1 MSLSSGSYMLSRATL
16 PRLTANCYCCV
27 SHTSLMLMQLFPARN
42 LTDLKV
48 ESGCSRSLECL
59 PFVLVNNRQCK
70 HHRTVTSLS
79 KILSF
84 KYFRESS
91 LLKQVK
97 RVHLRF
103 RCKVLPMA
111 APNRMNPLH
120 SLWKDLGKV
129 KVVPAR
135 VKSPFWWCSG
145 TQQLEAN
152 HIDRLNR

>member
-1 MSLSSGSYMLSRATL
+1 MFH
-16 PRLTANCYCCV
+16 
-27 SHTSLMLMQLFPARN
+27 SHSSLMLYFNAAVSSVKSNRS
-42 LTDLKV
+42 
-48 ESGCSRSLECL
+48 ESRKWMLQFSRMFTFCL
-59 PFVLVNNRQCK
+59 INNRQCK
-70 HHRTVTSLS
+70 HHRTVPSLT

-120 SLWKDLGKV
+120 SLRKDLGKV
-129 KVVPAR
+129 KVVLAR
-135 VKSPFWWCSG
+135 VKSHFWWCLG